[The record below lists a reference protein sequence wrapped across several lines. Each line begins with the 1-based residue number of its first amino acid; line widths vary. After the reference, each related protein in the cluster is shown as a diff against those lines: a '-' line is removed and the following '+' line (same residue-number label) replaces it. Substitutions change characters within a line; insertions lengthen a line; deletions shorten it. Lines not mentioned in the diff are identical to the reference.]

1 MEKTN
6 AEKIKLG
13 IFVII
18 GLSVFVAAVYFI
30 GNKQNLFGNTVHLSS
45 VFNNVNGLQLG
56 NNVRYSGINVGTV
69 RNIEMIND
77 TVIKVDMVIQGD
89 ILKHI
94 KKNAIATISSD
105 GLVGSMLINIIPGSG
120 EAPSVEPG
128 DVIQSFS
135 RTRTED
141 MLKTL
146 NVTNENAAV
155 LTSDLIKITHE
166 ITEGKGTIGTLLYD
180 REMANDLK
188 ETMHYLKMTSQGTNE
203 SIANL
208 NKLINSLNK
217 KDNVVGV
224 INDTAVAN
232 QIKNIVINLQKS
244 SKKIDLV
251 VDNLNTTIDNAKGGK
266 GVINYLSNDPK
277 LVRKVDST
285 MTNIN
290 EASIRLNQNLE
301 ALKHNIFFRGYFKK
315 QERQKASK
323 KTVQ

>member
-30 GNKQNLFGNTVHLSS
+30 GNKKNLFGNTVHLSS

-301 ALKHNIFFRGYFKK
+301 ALKHNIFFRDYFKK

-323 KTVQ
+323 NTVQ